1 MAHAIITG
9 TDTLTLERVKKHLN
23 IDFAD
28 DDEYLNT
35 LIMVSLEAVEGYC
48 RTFFLEREYS
58 QHIGNYLDNGTPITL
73 VTDDTLRPKGL
84 IEVQYISNAVPK
96 VLYVDALSLYNEDNN
111 YYTYAMGRIVIKVA
125 VELIVD
131 VGTDTH
137 LLWEAGL
144 DELPVVINQARLLL
158 IGTYYENRESTTALN
173 ARVLP
178 NGVEFILDAYLVPSV
193 A

>member
-1 MAHAIITG
+1 MAHAIMTG

-58 QHIGNYLDNGTPITL
+58 QHIGTYLENNTPVAL
-73 VTDDTLRPKGL
+73 VTDESLRPKGL
-84 IEVQYISNAVPK
+84 LEVQYTSSSIPK
-96 VLYVDALSLYNEDNN
+96 VLYVDELSLYNESANN
-111 YYTYAMGRIVIKVA
+111 YTYVMGRVVVKIFEDLA
-125 VELIVD
+125 VD
-131 VGTDTH
+131 VGSDTH
-137 LLWEAGL
+137 LLWQAGL
-144 DELPVVINQARLLL
+144 DEIPIVINQARLLL

-178 NGVEFILDAYLVPSV
+178 NGVEFILDAYLVPTV